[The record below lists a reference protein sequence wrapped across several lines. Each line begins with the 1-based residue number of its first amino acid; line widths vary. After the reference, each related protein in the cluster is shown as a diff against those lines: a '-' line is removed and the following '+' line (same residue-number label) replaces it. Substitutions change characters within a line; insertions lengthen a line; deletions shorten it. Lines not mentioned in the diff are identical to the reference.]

1 MIRKYTS
8 ADEIFEMTMQKIAP
22 LPCQEAYAR
31 RLASILSFHIH
42 KNILVDDGTSVDDLP
57 SMSALVVAP
66 TGQGKTYLIRKMAEL
81 LDLNCIIVD
90 CSTLCREGWKGV
102 SLSQR
107 VLASKRSVK
116 DPTVFA
122 RSILFLDE
130 FDKLRPWGSEHDQA
144 IPMNNI
150 LQLYNS
156 GVVAAE
162 NEDRVSENIDISR
175 FTILLGGA
183 FKGLDKIIE
192 QRLRPKAKI
201 GFSEYIRQEKQ
212 SQAELLQQVTI
223 QDLVEY
229 GIMREIMGRVGTIL
243 TISPMELEDYRQLLG
258 AATGSVRQRFDNYLR
273 QLYGVRFKITDAGID
288 AIAQKCMESG
298 TGARAVNP
306 LVNELMAP
314 ALTEVERDDSIR
326 TVILDANEDGCCVRF
341 ESGIRGH
348 SFHEWE
354 LDREKYADLPVV
366 MIRGKSIKNLV
377 DKLCRYYRNAC
388 DNEPIDMAVMPMLEP
403 FLNCSLTYIHRYCRR
418 DDFNYFSLEKL
429 ARTIQQKGQGRTTF
443 EIMMDT
449 KMESNPS
456 YQEFWREY
464 DPILCGYLVEALSAI
479 LWYLSEH
486 HGEVIYQFELKRV
499 D

>member
-1 MIRKYTS
+1 MIRKHTS
-8 ADEIFEMTMQKIAP
+8 ADEIFKMTMQKIAP

-31 RLASILSFHIH
+31 QLAAILSFHIH
-42 KNILVDDGTSVDDLP
+42 KNILIDDGTSVDDLP
-57 SMSALVVAP
+57 SMSAMVVAP
-66 TGQGKTYLIRKMAEL
+66 TGQGKTYLIRRMTEL
-81 LDLNCIIVD
+81 LGLSCINVD

-107 VLASKRSVK
+107 LLAAKRSVK

-130 FDKLRPWGSEHDQA
+130 FDKLRLWGSKHDETN
-144 IPMNNI
+144 PMNNI
-150 LQLYNS
+150 LQLFNS

-183 FKGLDKIIE
+183 FEGLDKIIE
-192 QRLRPKAKI
+192 QRLRPRAKI
-201 GFSEYIRQEKQ
+201 GFTEYSRQEKQ
-212 SQAELLQQVTI
+212 TTAELLQQVTI
-223 QDLVEY
+223 PDLVEF

-273 QLYGVRFKITDAGID
+273 QLYGVRFEISDAGVD

-306 LVNELMAP
+306 LVNELMAS
-314 ALTEVERDDSIR
+314 ALTEVERDDSIC
-326 TVILDANEDGCCVRF
+326 TVVLDANEDGCYVRF

-354 LDREKYADLPVV
+354 QDSKKYVDLSVV
-366 MIRGKSIKNLV
+366 KIRGKSIKNLV
-377 DKLCRYYRNAC
+377 DRLCRYYRNAC
-388 DNEPIDMAVMPMLEP
+388 DNEPIDMGILPMLEP
-403 FLNCSLTYIHRYCRR
+403 FLNCSLTYIYRYCRKE
-418 DDFNYFSLEKL
+418 DFNFYSLEKL
-429 ARTIQQKGQGRTTF
+429 ARTIQQKGHGRTTF
-443 EIMMDT
+443 EIMMDS
-449 KMESNPS
+449 KMENDPS
-456 YQEFWREY
+456 YHEFRREY
-464 DPILCGYLVEALSAI
+464 DPALCSELVEALSAI
-479 LWYLSEH
+479 LWYLCEY
-486 HGEVIYQFELKRV
+486 HGEVWYQFELKR
-499 D
+499 